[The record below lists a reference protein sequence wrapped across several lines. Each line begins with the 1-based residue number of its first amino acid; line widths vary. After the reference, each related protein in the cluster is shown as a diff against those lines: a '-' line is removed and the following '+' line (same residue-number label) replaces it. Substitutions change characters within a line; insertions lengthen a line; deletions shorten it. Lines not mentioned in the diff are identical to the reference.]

1 MALIQAT
8 TMLRKI
14 VYFPP
19 SVRHHS
25 SVLLPADTMSAFQT
39 AGKFSPLSTPRN
51 RGFAKARS
59 AERVRKQ
66 RRSRSEGGEIQHQTG
81 EKQNQRFNEN
91 RHLLNKISRLE
102 RKSPGLRTFPP
113 PPQRLPATA
122 AGHPPLASGPFLHP
136 GSSGSL

>member
-1 MALIQAT
+1 MAGIQAT

-19 SVRHHS
+19 SGCHHS

-39 AGKFSPLSTPRN
+39 AGKFSRLSTLETAALPKHGAPRGSGKN
-51 RGFAKARS
+51 AGPGRRG
-59 AERVRKQ
+59 
-66 RRSRSEGGEIQHQTG
+66 GIQHQTG

-91 RHLLNKISRLE
+91 QHLLNKISRLE
-102 RKSPGLRTFPP
+102 RKSPGLRTFLPTP
-113 PPQRLPATA
+113 RRLPATA
-122 AGHPPLASGPFLHP
+122 AEHPPLASGPFLHP